1 MDILNYVVQE
11 GLVMV
16 PVLFIIGEIV
26 KGTELL
32 SNKWIPLALLI
43 VSVGFTPLLL
53 GAYTADNIVQAVLV
67 AGATVF
73 GNELIKQ
80 SSRGDGK

>member
-1 MDILNYVVQE
+1 MNFLEYIIEE

-16 PVLFIIGEIV
+16 PVLFILGEII
-26 KGTELL
+26 KRTELL
-32 SNKWIPLALLI
+32 DNNWIPLALLLI
-43 VSVGFTPLLL
+43 SIGFTPLLL
-53 GAYTADNIVQAVLV
+53 GGYVATNIVQAILV

-80 SSRGDGK
+80 TEKGI

>member
-1 MDILNYVVQE
+1 MDFLNYIVEE

-16 PVLFIIGEIV
+16 PVLFILGEII
-26 KGTELL
+26 KRTELL
-32 SNKWIPLALLI
+32 NNKWIPLVLLI
-43 VSVGFTPLLL
+43 ISVGFTPLLL
-53 GAYTADNIVQAVLV
+53 GGYVASNILQAILV

-80 SSRGDGK
+80 SGKEV

>member
-1 MDILNYVVQE
+1 MDVVNYIVKE
-11 GLVMV
+11 GLVMI
-16 PVLFIIGEIV
+16 PVLFIIGEII

-32 SNKWIPLALLI
+32 SNKWIPLALLVI
-43 VSVGFTPLLL
+43 SIGFTPLLL

-67 AGATVF
+67 AGVTVF

-80 SSRGDGK
+80 SSKGDVK

>member
-1 MDILNYVVQE
+1 MDVLNYILQE
-11 GLVMV
+11 GLVMI

-32 SNKWIPLALLI
+32 SNKWIPLVLLA
-43 VSVGFTPLLL
+43 VSIGFTPLVL

-67 AGATVF
+67 AGVTVF

-80 SSRGDGK
+80 SSRGDVK

>member
-1 MDILNYVVQE
+1 MDIVNYVVQE
-11 GLVMV
+11 GLVMI

-26 KGTELL
+26 KGTELI
-32 SNKWIPLALLI
+32 SNKWIPLALLVI
-43 VSVGFTPLLL
+43 SVGFTPLLL

-67 AGATVF
+67 AGVTVF

-80 SSRGDGK
+80 TSKGV

>member
-1 MDILNYVVQE
+1 MDFLNYIVEE

-16 PVLFIIGEIV
+16 PVLFILGEII
-26 KGTELL
+26 KRTELL
-32 SNKWIPLALLI
+32 DNNWIPLALLLI
-43 VSVGFTPLLL
+43 SIGFTPLLL
-53 GAYTADNIVQAVLV
+53 GGYVATNIVQGILV

-80 SSRGDGK
+80 TGKGI

>member
-1 MDILNYVVQE
+1 MNFLEYIIEE

-16 PVLFIIGEIV
+16 PVLFILGEII
-26 KGTELL
+26 KRTELL
-32 SNKWIPLALLI
+32 NNKWIPLVLLVI
-43 VSVGFTPLLL
+43 SIGFTPLLL
-53 GAYTADNIVQAVLV
+53 GGYVATNIVQAILV

-80 SSRGDGK
+80 TGKGI

>member
-1 MDILNYVVQE
+1 MNFLEYIIEE

-16 PVLFIIGEIV
+16 PVLFILGEII
-26 KGTELL
+26 KRTELL
-32 SNKWIPLALLI
+32 DNNWIPLALLLI
-43 VSVGFTPLLL
+43 SIGFTPLLL
-53 GAYTADNIVQAVLV
+53 GGYVATNIVQAILV

-80 SSRGDGK
+80 TGKGI

>member
-1 MDILNYVVQE
+1 MNFLEYIIEE

-16 PVLFIIGEIV
+16 PVLFILGEII
-26 KGTELL
+26 KRTELL
-32 SNKWIPLALLI
+32 NNKWIPLVLLVI
-43 VSVGFTPLLL
+43 SIGFTPLLL
-53 GAYTADNIVQAVLV
+53 GGYIATSIVQAVLV

-80 SSRGDGK
+80 TTKAE

>member
-1 MDILNYVVQE
+1 MNFLEYIIEE

-16 PVLFIIGEIV
+16 PVLFILGEII
-26 KGTELL
+26 KRTELL
-32 SNKWIPLALLI
+32 DNNWIPLALLLI
-43 VSVGFTPLLL
+43 SIGFTPFLL
-53 GAYTADNIVQAVLV
+53 GGYVATNIVQAILV

-80 SSRGDGK
+80 TGKGI